1 MESSELSSL
10 LEPDNIKEKQRVAE
24 KEMSAYTTDEWKYL
38 RLRAKNDIFFLCYGI
53 LGYKKLSTGLHGHLS
68 EWLQRTEIRQ
78 FREILLPR
86 GHFKST
92 LCTITDSIQIALPD
106 DSGVAEWPRNLGTNC
121 RVLLGHETVESA
133 ARFLNSITGHFL
145 GNPILMGLFPEC
157 VPNPK
162 QHRINKNELELP
174 RTEIWSE
181 PTFDTIGVGGRSQGR
196 HYNFLKLDDLFG
208 DKARDSATERQ
219 TTLDWFD
226 NIQSF
231 FSTFAKDH
239 LDLIGTRWSF
249 NDLYAH
255 AHEMYGELLV
265 KYIRG
270 CEEVVKLSNGEEKR
284 VTIFPEEFPIEKLA
298 VLKKNRKVWTAQYA
312 NDPKEG
318 ATGFQANW
326 KKFYHWVG
334 ENRVSTFGG
343 KVVNVRTETDNVIL
357 VDPALNGLTGYV
369 ITGMNNADQVFII
382 EATKKTL
389 SPPELV
395 DKIFKDVVRWQP
407 RLVVVEA
414 VLFSEVYQHWI
425 TREMSIRGI
434 RFKIEPGKTRQRAKY
449 ARVAGL
455 ANYFAAGQILFNELQ
470 IDLIEEY
477 DNFGA
482 TDNYH
487 LLDALAYGPEF
498 WKRGGF
504 NFYATADSAM
514 QKVSGRDNI
523 TGYSNI

>member
-10 LEPDNIKEKQRVAE
+10 LDPDNIIAQQKKAD
-24 KEMSAYTTDEWKYL
+24 KEMGRYTTDEWKYL
-38 RLRAKNDIFFLCYGI
+38 RLRAKNDLFFLCYGV
-53 LGYKKLSTGLHGHLS
+53 LGYKKLSTNLHGNLA
-68 EWLQRTEIRQ
+68 EWLEKTRVHQ

-86 GHFKST
+86 NHFKST
-92 LCTITDSIQIALPD
+92 ICTISDAIQIALPD
-106 DSGVAEWPRNLGTNC
+106 DSNVAEWPRNLGTNC
-121 RVLLGHETVESA
+121 RILIGHETVESA
-133 ARFLNSITGHFL
+133 SRYLNSITSHFL
-145 GNPILMGLFPEC
+145 SNPTLMGLFPEC

-162 QHRINKNELELP
+162 KNRINKNELELP

-255 AHEMYGELLV
+255 AHEMYGDELK

-270 CEEVVKLSNGEEKR
+270 CEEVIVSEDGSEHK
-284 VTIFPEEFPIEKLA
+284 VTIFPEEFPIEKLNI
-298 VLKKNRKVWTAQYA
+298 LKKNRKVWTAQYA

-318 ATGFQANW
+318 ATTFQENW

-343 KVVNVRTETDNVIL
+343 RVVNLRNETDNIIL
-357 VDPALNGLTGYV
+357 IDPAINGLAGYV
-369 ITGMNNADQVFII
+369 ITGMNNQDQIFVI
-382 EATKKTL
+382 EATKKVFT
-389 SPPELV
+389 PPELV
-395 DKIFKDVVRWQP
+395 EKIFSDVIRWQP
-407 RLVVVEA
+407 RIVVIES
-414 VLFSEVYQHWI
+414 VLFSDLFQHWI
-425 TREMSIRGI
+425 MREMSIRGI
-434 RFKIEPGKTRQRAKY
+434 RFKIEPAKTRQRTKF
-449 ARVAGL
+449 ARVSGL
-455 ANYFAAGQILFNELQ
+455 SNYFAAGQILFNETQ
-470 IDLIEEY
+470 SDIIEEY
-477 DNFGA
+477 NNFGA

-498 WKRGGF
+498 WRRGGF
-504 NFYATADSAM
+504 NMFATPDSAM
-514 QKVSGRDNI
+514 QKISGRDNV